1 MCVVGEDVEVAVN
14 YVFYVVVERV
24 IGQYERDAVVTG
36 CVVRWKKGVILRK
49 ILNFVQCCLS
59 DVFWIVVLFKEGRH
73 FLCF

>member
-1 MCVVGEDVEVAVN
+1 MCVVGEDVEVAVY

-49 ILNFVQCCLS
+49 ILNFVS
-59 DVFWIVVLFKEGRH
+59 VWEATSYH
-73 FLCF
+73 FFFYK